1 MSSLIFATDEEQILV
16 ATDTLSVTP
25 EGEPFAFVSKAV
37 HIPHLRTIVAGTGA
51 GGFANHWALTAS
63 TRMIVRG
70 IMNLDYH
77 TPAGLRGLWVDYQ
90 KEYSVPDDFTTTVY
104 QFGLSEE
111 NGKVV
116 SFAYRSTNSFI
127 SEPIGYGTGVKPE
140 CTMYD
145 GNLIEA
151 LPKMMEEQRMVQ
163 AQLPRESRLYIGG
176 EIQALYLTA
185 QGCNSFVVSKFPDF
199 LENEIAIFEN
209 HAKSKR

>member
-25 EGEPFAFVSKAV
+25 EGEPFSFVSKAV

-51 GGFANHWALTAS
+51 GGFANRWALTAS
-63 TRMIVRG
+63 TQMIVKG

-77 TPAGLRGLWVDYQ
+77 TPAGLRELWSDYK
-90 KEYSVPDDFTTTVY
+90 KEYSLSNDFTTTVY

-116 SFAYRSTNSFI
+116 SFAYRSTNDFV

-140 CTMYD
+140 CSTPD

-151 LPKMMEEQRMVQ
+151 LPKMMEEQRAIQ
-163 AQLPRESRLYIGG
+163 NQIPPESRIYIGG
-176 EIQALYLTA
+176 EIQALYLTS
-185 QGCNSFVVSKFPDF
+185 QGCNSFLVSRFTDF
-199 LENEIAIFEN
+199 LENENAIFKN
-209 HAKSKR
+209 HAEPKR

>member
-51 GGFANHWALTAS
+51 GGFANNWALTAS
-63 TRMIVRG
+63 TRMIVKG

-77 TPAGLRGLWVDYQ
+77 TPVGLRGLWSDYK
-90 KEYSVPDDFTTTVY
+90 KEYSLSNDFTTTVY

-116 SFAYRSTNSFI
+116 SFAYRSTNDFV

-140 CTMYD
+140 CSVPE

-151 LPKMMEEQRMVQ
+151 LPKMMEEQRAIQ
-163 AQLPRESRLYIGG
+163 SQIPPESRIYIGG
-176 EIQALYLTA
+176 EIQALYLTS
-185 QGCNSFVVSKFPDF
+185 QGCNSFLVSQFADF
-199 LENEIAIFEN
+199 LENENAIFEN